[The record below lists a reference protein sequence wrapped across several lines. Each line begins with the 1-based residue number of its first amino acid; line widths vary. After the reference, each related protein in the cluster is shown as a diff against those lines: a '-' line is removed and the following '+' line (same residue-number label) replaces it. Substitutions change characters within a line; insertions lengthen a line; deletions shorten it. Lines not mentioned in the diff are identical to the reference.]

1 MASERLR
8 HWTVD
13 EYLAYEAET
22 EIKHEYIDGEIY
34 PTTGGTGNHSSITI
48 NATVAIGIQLR
59 RSDCSLHSSD
69 MRIKVGPYRYVYP
82 DLSAVCGKPS
92 YLDESSTTLLNPIL
106 VIEVTSP
113 SSIERDRVIKRETYR
128 SVESIEAYIVI
139 DQHRVLAE
147 LYTRAEEGWHLQEF
161 SDLDAVVPLKT
172 LGCAL
177 PLAEVYRGIEFETGA
192 SSALSDAS

>member
-1 MASERLR
+1 MVSERLR

-34 PTTGGTGNHSSITI
+34 PMTGGAGNHSSITI
-48 NATVAIGIQLR
+48 NAAIAIGIQLR

-69 MRIKVGPYRYVYP
+69 MRIKVGPSRYVYP

-113 SSIERDRVIKRETYR
+113 SSIERDRVIKREYYR

-147 LYTRAEEGWHLQEF
+147 LYTRAEEGWQF
-161 SDLDAVVPLKT
+161 ATV
-172 LGCAL
+172 LGSGCCCAAGNAWL
-177 PLAEVYRGIEFETGA
+177 RLAASRGVSRYRI
-192 SSALSDAS
+192 